1 MPADCYKTTFL
12 IGKTLI
18 LKYIYIIAFRSIR
31 LQERDESVCAGIGQ
45 GLFGLFSS
53 LQLSN

>member
-31 LQERDESVCAGIGQ
+31 L
-45 GLFGLFSS
+45 
-53 LQLSN
+53 